1 MTTTYQ
7 VTGMTCEHCSRAVS
21 AELSELAGVRGV
33 SVSLVPGGTSAVTVT
48 SDSPL
53 AADVVAAALDEAGGY
68 RLPAGPRPG
77 PAGPGPGPVPGP
89 APAGPEAAGPGAAAG
104 PGEQPARFLPVV

>member
-48 SDSPL
+48 SDAPL

-68 RLPAGPRPG
+68 RLPAGPG
-77 PAGPGPGPVPGP
+77 SAPAGP
-89 APAGPEAAGPGAAAG
+89 APAGPGAAGPGAAAG